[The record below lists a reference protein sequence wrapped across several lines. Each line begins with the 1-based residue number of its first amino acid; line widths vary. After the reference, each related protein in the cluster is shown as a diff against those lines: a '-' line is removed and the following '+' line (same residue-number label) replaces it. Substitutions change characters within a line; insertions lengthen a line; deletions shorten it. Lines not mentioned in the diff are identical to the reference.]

1 MSPERWERLL
11 REVVQIG
18 GVRGAA
24 VVNADDGL
32 VVHEAMIDDLA
43 AGDVAALAS
52 AVVLRSTAMLRAL
65 GEPVTRMVT
74 LTATEGTVIAVQG
87 QHDLWLVAVTA
98 PAAELGRLRLL
109 LGDLVPELA

>member
-11 REVVQIG
+11 REVVQLG

-32 VVHEAMIDDLA
+32 VVHEAVMEELS

-52 AVVLRSTAMLRAL
+52 AVVFRSTAMLRAL
-65 GEPVTRMVT
+65 GEPGTRMVT
-74 LTATEGTVIAVQG
+74 LAATAGTIVAVQG

-98 PAAELGRLRLL
+98 PGAELGRLRLL
-109 LGDLVPELA
+109 LGDLIPELA